1 MLCGTMF
8 GLRTRDGRAEL
19 RRHRLFETSA
29 PITLRPQC
37 QHGRREAL
45 SVTGNGMGVMARTTS
60 VVGHSAPVFHPRG
73 VITVTGHTPVDNR
86 RSIISVVGESMN
98 RQDSRYRQKV
108 ITVAGSTPQTNVVRN
123 NERQVYSVNDARE
136 AMGIDWLPMSRLSQ
150 AIPPVYS
157 EWIAKHVLEAS

>member
-108 ITVAGSTPQTNVVRN
+108 IN